1 MRNVYSNY
9 MDLVSTT
16 IVFVFPKKRLATFT
30 YSVSSTQII
39 LVDIIQPIKLKAP

>member
-39 LVDIIQPIKLKAP
+39 LRTMSTKNYTLAT